1 MMEDIHFLEGKE
13 LKYSR
18 VYYELSVPDIVKRS
32 VFFILGI
39 ISLIIIYI
47 ILAPYNVIVKADAQ
61 IRPSQDLVFITPI
74 ASGIVKEK

>member
-39 ISLIIIYI
+39 ISSYIKVIELSCII
-47 ILAPYNVIVKADAQ
+47 
-61 IRPSQDLVFITPI
+61 
-74 ASGIVKEK
+74 

>member
-47 ILAPYNVIVKADAQ
+47 ILAPYNVIV
-61 IRPSQDLVFITPI
+61 
-74 ASGIVKEK
+74 